1 MVSGSS
7 PVTAGFGLRARLQAT
22 VPAMSASMARIAHL
36 LLEDPGLPI
45 SMSIFEFAERAGVS
59 APTVTRFCKFI
70 GYGGYTGLRVGAA
83 AELGRAVGEDGIV
96 GEPGAS
102 ARPEMSDEDLLRTF
116 LASHVQALRASA
128 DLVDLADMRRVA
140 RRISEAP
147 HVDVYGIGGSGT
159 VAHSLVDRLYLVG
172 VNARAWTDA
181 HLGLMSGAILPEGA
195 VAIGISSSGETTDTI
210 DMLAQARARGAWTV
224 AITSNPHTTIAEDAD
239 VVVQTA
245 PPDDY
250 LDLGSL
256 TSSHVQTFAA
266 DLLYLLVSWN
276 RQEEKERNSTAAM
289 DAIAGRRMTTRT
301 ARPAARATD
310 PSSPKS

>member
-1 MVSGSS
+1 
-7 PVTAGFGLRARLQAT
+7 
-22 VPAMSASMARIAHL
+22 MSASMARIANL
-36 LLEDPGLPI
+36 LLEYPDLPI
-45 SMSIFEFAERAGVS
+45 SMSIFEFADRADVS

-70 GYGGYTGLRVGAA
+70 GYRGYTGLRVGAA
-83 AELGRAVGEDGIV
+83 AELGRSVGEDGLI

-102 ARPEMSDEDLLRTF
+102 AHPEMSDEDLLRTF

-140 RRISEAP
+140 RMISDAP
-147 HVDVYGIGGSGT
+147 QVDVYGVGGSGT

-210 DMLAQARARGAWTV
+210 EMLSEARASGAWTV
-224 AITSNPHTTIAEDAD
+224 AITSNPHTTIAEQAD
-239 VVVQTA
+239 VIVQTA

-276 RQEEKERNSTAAM
+276 RQEHKDRNSAAVM
-289 DAIAGRRMTTRT
+289 NAISDGRVN
-301 ARPAARATD
+301 ARVIRSVPRATE
-310 PSSPKS
+310 PSPLIP